1 MHNMHDIYFLNY
13 IKSLV
18 FKFKR
23 HSSTL
28 LALIFAV
35 LSAQSAGLRGVV
47 IDSVSREPVPY
58 VALFV
63 VNSGKGTL
71 TDDAGRF
78 YFRDVAPS
86 DSLRVSVMGYGTK
99 TVPVGGSDMTVEI
112 VPSGVRLNEVV
123 VRPKKEKY
131 SKKNNP
137 AVEFLERIRAARE
150 MTDPKRN
157 DYFNYDKYERMSM
170 AVNDFNPSEGSWLN
184 KKFDFLKDYVDVSE
198 ISGKPILNISVREKS
213 STVNYRRDPR
223 SEHEHVKGMR
233 QEGIDDI
240 ANNQEGIRQAMEDVF
255 REIDIYNNDV
265 TLLQNRFV
273 SPLSRIA
280 SDFYKFYLT
289 DTLLVEQDT
298 CIVLSF
304 VPHTPQT
311 WGFIGKLYVP
321 KNDSTMFIKRV
332 DLHLPHSINVNFID
346 GMSVSQTFKKG
357 ADGSRLKTKDDMIF
371 ELSVLP
377 GLPKM
382 YVRRNTA
389 YDNFS
394 FEAPSDSSAFNHVE
408 YEVVAEEAYEQPD
421 GFWEG
426 RRLVPMDKGEAGV
439 GDMVAKLRRQ
449 PIYYWA
455 ERGLRLLVSGY
466 VHTGNPSKFDYGP
479 VNTSISYNTV
489 EGVRL
494 RAGGMTTANLSKR
507 WFMRGYVA
515 YGLRDEKV
523 KYRGELEYSFHD
535 KKYHSREFPV
545 HSLRFTSL
553 YDLDQLG
560 QRYTNTNADNL
571 FLSFK
576 RMEDVRVTYQR
587 YQRLDY
593 ILELRNNFSVE
604 AGVMFERQEAT
615 RWIPFVDGFGRRFG
629 HYNEASFE
637 LKLRFAP
644 GEKFYQGKTYRLPI
658 NLDAPVFELTHT
670 FAPGGVLGS
679 KFTINRTEIRYQQ
692 RWWLSAF
699 GYIDA
704 IIKGGH
710 VWSSVPY
717 MNLLL
722 PNANLSYTI
731 QPESYSLM
739 NPLEFINDS
748 YAAAD
753 LTYWMNG
760 LIFSRIPLIKKLKIR
775 EVINFKCLWGH
786 LSDRNDPAVNKS
798 LFIFPADVHTRR
810 MSNTPYMELSAGI
823 DNIFSVLRVDYV
835 TRLSYRD
842 TPGAPDWGVRVAL
855 HLAF

>member
-1 MHNMHDIYFLNY
+1 MKLGDLYNH
-13 IKSLV
+13 
-18 FKFKR
+18 KFR
-23 HSSTL
+23 HKL
-28 LALIFAV
+28 LLPLALLMINLFA
-35 LSAQSAGLRGVV
+35 SAQNTGIKGIVV
-47 IDSVSREPVPY
+47 DSVTRQPVPY
-58 VALFV
+58 AALLV
-63 VNSGKGTL
+63 SQTGNGTL
-71 TDDAGRF
+71 TDDKGHFFIRSSGR
-78 YFRDVAPS
+78 A

-99 TVPVGGSDMTVEI
+99 MIPLKGVDLSDITVEI
-112 VPSGVRLNEVV
+112 VPTGVRLNEVV
-123 VRPKKEKY
+123 VRPRKEKY

-137 AVEFLERIRAARE
+137 AVVFLERIRAARD
-150 MTDPKRN
+150 MTDPRRN
-157 DYFNYDKYERMSM
+157 DYYNFDKYERMTM
-170 AVNDFNPSEGSWLN
+170 AINDFNPSEGSWMD

-213 STVNYRRDPR
+213 STVNYRRDPK

-233 QEGIDDI
+233 QEGIDDV
-240 ANNQEGIRQAMEDVF
+240 ASNQEGVRQALEDVF

-289 DTLLVEQDT
+289 DTLVVEQDT
-298 CIVLSF
+298 CVVLSF

-321 KNDSTMFIKRV
+321 KNDSTMFIKKV
-332 DLHLPHSINVNFID
+332 DLHLPHTINVNFID
-346 GMSVSQTFKKG
+346 GMTVSQTFEK
-357 ADGSRLKTKDDMIF
+357 APDGSRLKTKDDMIF
-371 ELSVLP
+371 ELSILP
-377 GLPKM
+377 GAPKL

-389 YDNFS
+389 YENFN
-394 FEAPSDSSAFNHVE
+394 FDEPAEGNDVFDFAE
-408 YEVVAEEAYEQPD
+408 YQVVADDAYVQTDEYW
-421 GFWEG
+421 GS
-426 RRLVPMDKGEAGV
+426 RRIVPMDKGEKGV
-439 GDMVAKLRRQ
+439 GEMMAKLRRQ

-455 ERGLRLLVSGY
+455 EKGLRLLVSGY

-479 VNTSISYNTV
+479 INTSISFNTV

-515 YGLRDEKV
+515 YGTKDEKI
-523 KYRGELEYSFHD
+523 KYRGELEYSFYD

-560 QRYTNTNADNL
+560 QRYSNTNADNI
-571 FLSFK
+571 FLSLK
-576 RMEDVRVTYQR
+576 RMKDVRVTYQR
-587 YQRLDY
+587 FQRLDY
-593 ILELRNNFSVE
+593 ILELRNNFSIE
-604 AGVMFERQEAT
+604 AGVMYERQEAT
-615 RWIPFVDGFGRRFG
+615 KWIPFVDGYGRRFG
-629 HYNEASFE
+629 HYNETSLE

-644 GEKFYQGKTYRLPI
+644 GEKFYQGKTYRMPI

-670 FAPGGVLGS
+670 FAPGNMFGS
-679 KFTINRTEIRYQQ
+679 KFTINRTELRYQQ

-704 IIKGGH
+704 IVKGGH

-748 YAAAD
+748 YASVD
-753 LTYWMNG
+753 FTYWLNG
-760 LIFSRIPLIKKLKIR
+760 LIFNRIPLLNRLKLR
-775 EVINFKCLWGH
+775 EVVNFKGLWGH
-786 LSDRNDPAVNKS
+786 LSDKNDPSCNKS
-798 LFIFPADVHTRR
+798 LFMFPDDVRTTR
-810 MSNTPYMELSAGI
+810 MSNTPYMEMSVGI

-835 TRLSYRD
+835 TRLSYRG
-842 TPGAPDWGVRVAL
+842 TPRAPDWGVRVAF

>member
-1 MHNMHDIYFLNY
+1 MREILYCAIWRRLLLSVAFMLVMFSSGAQVPG
-13 IKSLV
+13 IKG
-18 FKFKR
+18 
-23 HSSTL
+23 
-28 LALIFAV
+28 IV
-35 LSAQSAGLRGVV
+35 L
-47 IDSVSREPVPY
+47 DSVTRQPVPY
-58 VALFV
+58 AALLV
-63 VNSGKGTL
+63 PSTGAGTL
-71 TDDAGRF
+71 TDDKGEFFIRCSS
-78 YFRDVAPS
+78 RP
-86 DSLRVSVMGYGTK
+86 DSVRVSVMGYSTK
-99 TVPVGGSDMTVEI
+99 MMSLAGLNAGDLRVEI
-112 VPSGVRLNEVV
+112 VPTGVRLDEIV

-137 AVEFLERIRAARE
+137 AVAFLERIRAARGI
-150 MTDPKRN
+150 TDPRRN
-157 DYFNYDKYERMSM
+157 DYFNFDKYERMSM
-170 AVNDFNPSEGSWLN
+170 AINDFKPSEGSWID

-213 STVNYRRDPR
+213 STVNYRRSPH
-223 SEHEHVKGMR
+223 SEHEHVTGMR
-233 QEGIDDI
+233 QEGIDDV

-255 REIDIYNNDV
+255 REIDIYDNDI

-289 DTLLVEQDT
+289 DTLVVESDT

-321 KNDSTMFIKRV
+321 KNDSTMFVKRV
-332 DLHLPHSINVNFID
+332 DLHLPHTINVNFID
-346 GMSVSQTFKKG
+346 GMTVSQ
-357 ADGSRLKTKDDMIF
+357 TKDDMIF
-371 ELSVLP
+371 ELSILP
-377 GLPKM
+377 GAPKM

-389 YDNFS
+389 YENFNFDKPADAS
-394 FEAPSDSSAFNHVE
+394 VFDHAE
-408 YEVVAEEAYEQPD
+408 YQVVTDAAYERPD
-421 GFWEG
+421 TFWTE
-426 RRLVPMDKGEAGV
+426 RRIVPMDSGEKGV
-439 GDMVAKLRRQ
+439 GEMVAKLRRQ
-449 PIYYWA
+449 PVYYWA
-455 ERGLRLLVSGY
+455 EKGLRVLVSGY

-479 VNTSISYNTV
+479 VNTSVSYNTV

-515 YGLRDEKV
+515 YGFRDEKV

-553 YDLDQLG
+553 YDIDQLG
-560 QRYTNTNADNL
+560 QRYSNTNADNV
-571 FLSFK
+571 FLSLK

-593 ILELRNNFSVE
+593 ILELRNNFSIE
-604 AGVMFERQEAT
+604 AGIMYERQEAT
-615 RWIPFVDGFGRRFG
+615 KWIPFIDGHGRHFG
-629 HYNEASFE
+629 HYNETSLE
-637 LKLRFAP
+637 LKLRYAP
-644 GEKFYQGKTYRLPI
+644 GEKFYQGKTNRLPI

-670 FAPGGVLGS
+670 FAPGNAFGS

-699 GYIDA
+699 GYVDA
-704 IIKGGH
+704 IVKGGH

-748 YAAAD
+748 YASVD

-760 LIFSRIPLIKKLKIR
+760 LIFSRIPLLNRLKLR
-775 EVINFKCLWGH
+775 EVVNFKGLWGH
-786 LSDRNDPAVNKS
+786 LSDRNDPACNKS
-798 LFIFPADVHTRR
+798 LFVFPSDVHTRR
-810 MSNTPYMELSAGI
+810 MSDTPYMELSAGI
-823 DNIFSVLRVDYV
+823 YNIFSVLRVDYV
-835 TRLSYRD
+835 TRLTYRG
-842 TPGAPDWGVRVAL
+842 TPGAPDWGIRVGL